1 MGLLNKM
8 IIALVNRKVAGDGR
22 KVRARLERMTLA
34 PMKAQEDFLMGL
46 LRDNKDTEFGRKYDF
61 ASIHSIE
68 EYRRRVPVSSYDDYA
83 EAIYRMVEKGEKNLL
98 TAYPVNHYS
107 KSSGTMGNPKR
118 IPFSDRAAGLTS
130 DYVKSYMYA
139 LLEERGLLGL
149 DPSLTL
155 VESILT
161 TLPNGATCGAYSA
174 KESVNNQ
181 FFISRLFTPPF
192 EVMTPKGNM
201 NSRHLHAFYALK
213 ERNLSSGLSGFYS
226 YFLEVIRYIEKNWE
240 SLADDIER
248 GTIDESVQMPDELRH
263 HLLTRLHP
271 DPKRADE
278 IRSVFRNPSDK
289 PLVPRLWPRFR
300 YLLGIGTAGFS
311 AYTEKLKGYFGPG
324 VHFAMYGVIASEGV
338 FSAPVRLDSGES
350 VLLPNSVFYEFLPVE
365 SSDYAD
371 LVTLDKLEVGKNYEV
386 VVTNTSGFYRYKMR
400 DVVHVVGRH
409 NETPTIEFLF
419 RADQTVNLVGEK
431 TTEYALREV
440 AKQTAE
446 RCGFEMLDYC
456 MYPNTDA
463 EPVRYDFLIEPAHH
477 LPDDFDYAHAC
488 DVLDECLSKANPSMG
503 DKLSKG
509 IVGKSRLYFLQEETT
524 LLYRDMMIMKGV
536 SAVQLKPVRVIDN
549 LLKKNFFYALIDKRF
564 AKPE

>member
-34 PMKAQEDFLMGL
+34 PMKTQEDFLMGL
-46 LRDNKDTEFGRKYDF
+46 LCDNKDTEFGRKYDF

-226 YFLEVIRYIEKNWE
+226 YFLEVIGASPVASIPL
-240 SLADDIER
+240 LAWDRHRGVQRLYGEVER
-248 GTIDESVQMPDELRH
+248 IFRAGCPLRDVWRNR
-263 HLLTRLHP
+263 LGGCLFRTR
-271 DPKRADE
+271 A
-278 IRSVFRNPSDK
+278 
-289 PLVPRLWPRFR
+289 
-300 YLLGIGTAGFS
+300 AGFWR
-311 AYTEKLKGYFGPG
+311 
-324 VHFAMYGVIASEGV
+324 
-338 FSAPVRLDSGES
+338 VRPL
-350 VLLPNSVFYEFLPVE
+350 
-365 SSDYAD
+365 
-371 LVTLDKLEVGKNYEV
+371 
-386 VVTNTSGFYRYKMR
+386 
-400 DVVHVVGRH
+400 
-409 NETPTIEFLF
+409 
-419 RADQTVNLVGEK
+419 
-431 TTEYALREV
+431 
-440 AKQTAE
+440 AKQ
-446 RCGFEMLDYC
+446 C
-456 MYPNTDA
+456 
-463 EPVRYDFLIEPAHH
+463 FL
-477 LPDDFDYAHAC
+477 
-488 DVLDECLSKANPSMG
+488 
-503 DKLSKG
+503 
-509 IVGKSRLYFLQEETT
+509 
-524 LLYRDMMIMKGV
+524 
-536 SAVQLKPVRVIDN
+536 
-549 LLKKNFFYALIDKRF
+549 
-564 AKPE
+564 

>member
-263 HLLTRLHP
+263 HLLTRLRP

-350 VLLPNSVFYEFLPVE
+350 VILPN
-365 SSDYAD
+365 
-371 LVTLDKLEVGKNYEV
+371 
-386 VVTNTSGFYRYKMR
+386 
-400 DVVHVVGRH
+400 
-409 NETPTIEFLF
+409 TIF
-419 RADQTVNLVGEK
+419 
-431 TTEYALREV
+431 
-440 AKQTAE
+440 
-446 RCGFEMLDYC
+446 
-456 MYPNTDA
+456 
-463 EPVRYDFLIEPAHH
+463 
-477 LPDDFDYAHAC
+477 
-488 DVLDECLSKANPSMG
+488 
-503 DKLSKG
+503 
-509 IVGKSRLYFLQEETT
+509 
-524 LLYRDMMIMKGV
+524 
-536 SAVQLKPVRVIDN
+536 
-549 LLKKNFFYALIDKRF
+549 
-564 AKPE
+564 